1 MTWKRSQA
9 AYGRTPEPATPYQKA
24 AQVWDE
30 RIGSARVQAKNWR
43 LASLVSLGLAFSLTG
58 IIGWQATQSR
68 IVPYVVEVDS
78 SGAVKNVTPTTD
90 NYVPSDAQISFQ
102 LANFIRKVRGVSTD
116 PIIVRQNWLEAYDFT
131 TSQAAGTLSAYATSN
146 DPFAEV
152 GLRSVSV
159 DIESVV
165 RSSDS
170 SFEIRWRETEF
181 RSGIKQAVSAHTAML
196 NVITE
201 PPSDEAALQRNP
213 LGLYVHAINWSR
225 DRTQGNTP

>member
-78 SGAVKNVTPTTD
+78 SGAVKNVSPTID

-170 SFEIRWRETEF
+170 SFEIRWKETEF
-181 RSGIKQAVSAHTAML
+181 RSGVKQAVSAHTAML

>member
-9 AYGRTPEPATPYQKA
+9 AYGRTPEPVTPYQKA
-24 AQVWDE
+24 TQVWDE

-43 LASLVSLGLAFSLTG
+43 LASLVSLGLALSLTG

-78 SGAVKNVTPTTD
+78 SGAVKGVSPTID
-90 NYVPSDAQISFQ
+90 NYVPSDAQIAFQ

-181 RSGIKQAVSAHTAML
+181 RSGIKQAISSHTAML

>member
-9 AYGRTPEPATPYQKA
+9 AYGRTPEPVTPYQKA

-43 LASLVSLGLAFSLTG
+43 FASLVSLGLALSLTG

-78 SGAVKNVTPTTD
+78 SGAVKNVSPTTD